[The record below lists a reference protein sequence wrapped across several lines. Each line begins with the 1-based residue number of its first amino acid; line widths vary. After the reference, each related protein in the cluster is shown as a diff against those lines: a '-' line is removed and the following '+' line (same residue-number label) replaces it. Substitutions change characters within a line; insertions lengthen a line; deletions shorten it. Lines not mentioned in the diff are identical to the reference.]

1 MDHEEQVSPSEPSE
15 SKPKSKA
22 KKPAWKDLSPAEMAA
37 HLLAT
42 PTLADRTWTD
52 EQRLKGEK
60 RDAFIRRI
68 LLGETGETSETVDTD
83 ETVGTDETAA
93 QAGIPAAP
101 AAAGASAVEKL
112 EALGVRG
119 ILRQLAQDGQIVDVR
134 CEMPQCYCFRGRRYF
149 EPISPGADWMPTA
162 DHYPRLKM
170 HGGRLTRDNVRL
182 AHRVCNQ
189 RDYGWRMKINAM
201 LGKRMSLEEI
211 AAHLNAQKVPP
222 IHGTNRWTA
231 SSVRKAFVS

>member
-1 MDHEEQVSPSEPSE
+1 MDHEEQVS
-15 SKPKSKA
+15 
-22 KKPAWKDLSPAEMAA
+22 
-37 HLLAT
+37 
-42 PTLADRTWTD
+42 
-52 EQRLKGEK
+52 
-60 RDAFIRRI
+60 
-68 LLGETGETSETVDTD
+68 
-83 ETVGTDETAA
+83 

-101 AAAGASAVEKL
+101 AAARASVVEKL

-149 EPISPGADWMPTA
+149 DPKSPRSDWSPTP
-162 DHYPRLKM
+162 DHYPRLKSQ
-170 HGGRLTRDNVRL
+170 GGQLTPDNVRL
-182 AHRVCNQ
+182 AHLRCNQ
-189 RDYGWRMKINAM
+189 RDYEWRMRINAM

-211 AAHLNAQKVPP
+211 AARLNAQSVAP